1 MYPNM
6 CRVTQLI
13 KEYDMHTITMIGFVL
28 IFLARAAYRN
38 VFEVSERFDLAGDTH
53 AICKNYKLI

>member
-1 MYPNM
+1 
-6 CRVTQLI
+6 
-13 KEYDMHTITMIGFVL
+13 MHTITIIGFVL

-53 AICKNYKLI
+53 AICKSDTLG